1 MVPLLSGITV
11 VEASSFVAAPSAGL
25 YLAQLGASVIRVD
38 QVGGGPDFRRW
49 PLAPSG
55 GSLYWESLN
64 RGKASVALELGQQ
77 EGRDLLTRLATAPGV
92 DIFLTNFP
100 VDGFLAHE
108 RLKALRPDLITIRVM
123 GRPDGGPALDYS
135 VNAALGF
142 PLLTGPESLGDA
154 PVNHVLPAWDLLTG
168 AMAAL
173 ATLAALRQ
181 RERTGQGQEVRLPL
195 ADVAVAAMANLG
207 MVAEALV
214 GTTPRPRLGNAVF
227 GAFGRDFVAACGAR
241 LMILAITPRQWAGL
255 VGVLGIERQVAALEA
270 ELHTSF
276 ARDEGERFRH
286 REALF
291 RIVESAVAAR
301 PLAELAPAFDA
312 AGVCW
317 ERYRTVAEAAADP
330 VLVAGNPLFSPVTQP
345 SGEKVPV
352 PGFPAQFTALER
364 LPPRS
369 APVLGEDGEAVLSEL
384 LGLSAGDVRALRAR
398 GTLG

>member
-25 YLAQLGASVIRVD
+25 YLAQLGARVIRVD
-38 QVGGGPDFRRW
+38 QAGGGPDFRRW

-55 GSLYWESLN
+55 DSLYWESLN
-64 RGKASVALELGQQ
+64 RGKESVALDLGQK
-77 EGRDLLTRLATAPGV
+77 EGRDLLARLATASAV
-92 DIFLTNFP
+92 DLFLTNFP
-100 VDGFLAHE
+100 VEGFLSHE
-108 RLKALRPDLITIRVM
+108 RLAALRPDLITIRVM
-123 GRPDGGPALDYS
+123 GRADGGPALDYS

-142 PLLTGPESLGDA
+142 PLLTGPESLGDI

-168 AMAAL
+168 ATAAL
-173 ATLAALRQ
+173 SALAALRH
-181 RERTGQGQEVRLPL
+181 REQTGQGQEARLPL

-214 GTTPRPRLGNAVF
+214 GAAPRPRLGNAVF

-255 VGVLGIERQVAALEA
+255 VDVLGIGPQVAALET

-286 REALF
+286 RNALF
-291 RIVESAVAAR
+291 GIVEAAVAAR
-301 PLAELAPAFDA
+301 PLTELGPAFDA

-330 VLVAGNPLFSPVTQP
+330 VLVAGNPLFSHVTQP

-352 PGFPAQFTALER
+352 PGFPAQFTALDR
-364 LPPRS
+364 LPPRP
-369 APVLGEDGEAVLSEL
+369 AHALGQDGEAVLVEL
-384 LGLSAGDVRALRAR
+384 LGLSAQQATDLRAR
-398 GTLG
+398 GMLG

>member
-25 YLAQLGASVIRVD
+25 YLAQLGARLIRVD
-38 QVGGGPDFRRW
+38 QAGGGPDFRRW

-55 GSLYWESLN
+55 DSLYWESLN
-64 RGKASVALELGQQ
+64 RGKESVALDLGQQ
-77 EGRDLLTRLATAPGV
+77 EGRDLLARLATASGV
-92 DIFLTNFP
+92 DLFLTNFP
-100 VDGFLAHE
+100 VDGFLSHE
-108 RLKALRPDLITIRVM
+108 RLVALRPDLITIRVM
-123 GRPDGGPALDYS
+123 GRADGGPALDYS

-142 PLLTGPESLGDA
+142 PLLTGPESLGEA

-168 AMAAL
+168 ATAAL
-173 ATLAALRQ
+173 SALAALRH

-195 ADVAVAAMANLG
+195 ADVAVAALANLG

-214 GTTPRPRLGNAVF
+214 GSAPRPRLGNAVF

-255 VGVLGIERQVAALEA
+255 VDVLGIGRQVTALEQ
-270 ELHTSF
+270 ECQTSF

-286 REALF
+286 REPLF
-291 RIVESAVAAR
+291 RIVEAAVAAR

-330 VLVAGNPLFSPVTQP
+330 QMVASNPLFSRVTQP
-345 SGEKVPV
+345 SGENVPV
-352 PGFPAQFTALER
+352 PGFPAQFTALDR
-364 LPPRS
+364 LPQRP
-369 APVLGEDGEAVLSEL
+369 AHVLGQDGEAVLSEL
-384 LGLSAGDVRALRAR
+384 LGLLAHEATELRAR
-398 GTLG
+398 GVLG